1 MAITKG
7 GQQSLSVG
15 TEGNLLVMFAP
26 ASVLT
31 AGKSLKDVTLT
42 QLNSAAFIDV
52 TYDLTAGSGWAE
64 ATSQEDITDDRLTAT
79 QSFSRGGKES
89 NTLAVQYVYGDTTSV
104 ADPLL
109 VKGQTY
115 IAAVR
120 WATAHDADITST
132 TKFDLWLVE
141 AGVKQRDQ
149 AAANSVFTKTQSLR
163 PLAPVL
169 RDVTPATGS

>member
-1 MAITKG
+1 LAITK

-15 TEGNLLVMFAP
+15 TEGNLLVMAAP

-31 AGKSLKDVTLT
+31 AGKGLKDITLA
-42 QLNSAAFIDV
+42 QLNSASFVDI

-79 QSFSRGGKES
+79 QTFSRGGKES
-89 NTLAVQYVYGDTTSV
+89 NTLALQYVYGDTTNV

-109 VKGQTY
+109 VKGQKY
-115 IAAVR
+115 IFAVR
-120 WATAHDADITST
+120 WATDHDSDITST
-132 TKFDLWLVE
+132 SKFDFWMTE

-149 AAANSVFTKTQSLR
+149 AAANSVFTKTQSIR

-169 RDVTPATGS
+169 RDVTPAAS